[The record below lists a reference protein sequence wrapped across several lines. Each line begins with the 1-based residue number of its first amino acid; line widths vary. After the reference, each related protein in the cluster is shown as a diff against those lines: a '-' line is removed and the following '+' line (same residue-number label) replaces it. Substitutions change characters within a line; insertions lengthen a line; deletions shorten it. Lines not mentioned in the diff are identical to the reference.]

1 MHSNCKDRLKRVRS
15 DTLRKEGAR
24 STAMTSVNGQFA
36 GKFLNPQQDME
47 NLQRLNGCT
56 DESA

>member
-15 DTLRKEGAR
+15 GTLRKEGSR
-24 STAMTSVNGQFA
+24 STAMTIVNGQFA
-36 GKFLNPQQDME
+36 GKFLNPPQGTE

-56 DESA
+56 DESV